1 MTVSL
6 IRLEQLHK
14 TDNPD
19 DALSGAQVAGIE
31 ASAVDHQDFL
41 TGVLSQF
48 KRIIHGPDSGNWHD
62 NIETAF
68 GGDASLK
75 ALFERATLEAKY
87 VLALRENLND
97 ITVAAAAKAT
107 GTITCVSKAEL
118 VDGEKFVIDDG
129 TRVVTFWIDQT
140 GGYTPIGGYDATN
153 VRVNVF
159 GCTDADSVVD
169 VVVIA
174 INGATIDITAS
185 EGTSP
190 IVNLLHDSNGPYNYD
205 ITETVTDSDFAVT
218 GMTGGGGGNVAVLT
232 GSVKP
237 DKDIA
242 IAISELGAV
251 TAKLAGRI
259 GTNSLTEIAGSNAL
273 RPKNIVFVFNGDT
286 GDPIM
291 SSGYR
296 VYGLLQVG
304 SGATDGNA
312 FGNTGSADQGQISFV
327 RANATYDDL
336 EACPAADIAAQKVIY
351 AFGWRESLKDMPEEF
366 FRGDIESAD
375 PQAGVVVS
383 LDSAYDGGYYMV
395 VDGTDVD
402 IRLAN
407 TKSWVFRLGTG
418 NPIMTITRLD
428 SGGDGDEVQ
437 LDVDTF
443 DVNNVNDADFLGG
456 SKFDTGGTTINVG
469 VTAGH
474 VDATGLDVE
483 ATAGDL
489 TLQASADIN
498 FATSRETTI
507 QLDDATTGKIS
518 TLFSQSF
525 ASVAAAIKYAGEHGG
540 VDMTLKVTVL
550 GTGYAQGDNI
560 PAAVQNITANPIDMN
575 TIGAVTQ
582 LVFLNGRLLQGG
594 NGTTKNDC
602 YVGTTAADGD
612 LKVDFAKGVK
622 SGDVIISAV
631 LKQ

>member
-14 TDNPD
+14 TDNPND
-19 DALSGAQVAGIE
+19 GLTGTQVEGIE

-48 KRIIHGPDSGNWHD
+48 KRIIHGPDSGNWFD
-62 NIETAF
+62 DVEDIF

-75 ALFERATLEAKY
+75 ALYERATLEAKY

-153 VRVNVF
+153 VRLNVS

-169 VVVIA
+169 VVVAA
-174 INGATIDITAS
+174 INVATIDITAS

-190 IVNLLHDSNGPYNYD
+190 IVNLLHDSNGPYNYT
-205 ITETVTDSDFAVT
+205 ITETVDDADFAVT

-237 DKDIA
+237 DKNIA
-242 IAISELGAV
+242 IAATKLGAA
-251 TAKLAGRI
+251 TAQLAGRI
-259 GTNSLTEIAGSNAL
+259 GTNSLTEVAGSNAL
-273 RPKNIVFVFNGDT
+273 RPKNIVYVFNGDT
-286 GDPIM
+286 GDPII
-291 SSGYR
+291 SGGYR

-336 EACPAADIAAQKVIY
+336 EACLAVDIAAQKIIY

-375 PQAGVVVS
+375 PQAGVTVS
-383 LDSAYDGGYYMV
+383 LDSAYDGGYYMT

-407 TKSWVFRLGTG
+407 TKSWVFRAGTG
-418 NPIMTITRLD
+418 SAIMTITRND
-428 SGGDGDEVQ
+428 SGGDVVQ
-437 LDVDTF
+437 IDADILDI
-443 DVNNVNDADFLGG
+443 NNVNDVDVLGG
-456 SKFDTGGTTINVG
+456 AKFDTGGTTINVG

-498 FATSRETTI
+498 FATSRETAI

-540 VDMTLKVTVL
+540 VDMTLKVSVL
-550 GTGYAQGDNI
+550 GSNYAQGDNI
-560 PAAVQNITANPIDMN
+560 PAAIQNITANPIDMN
-575 TIGAVTQ
+575 SISTVTQ